1 MLWMETTKVDDVKK
15 IFKKKDC
22 CSQLVLRTL
31 LQDENRNW
39 APAARRQREAPLA
52 KVVLQLKNSFRLRTD
67 LRNELSSL
75 PEVTDW
81 VEPSFSDFCKD
92 TILSSDI
99 LHKKPSTDTKHSRKK
114 KECCSPIESCKTERK
129 KRKPLSIDEQY
140 KYKLSKQNHSQNESW
155 VDKYKPKT
163 QNELA
168 IHKKKIEEVE
178 AWLKDHTSQRPP
190 RQEGSI
196 LLLTGPPGCGKSAT
210 VEILAKDLGIQVQE
224 WINPVSLDFKKDDV
238 IDSLSHESDF
248 QILPYQSQ
256 TALFQEFLLRAN
268 KYASLQMVGQSMET
282 DRRLILVEDMPN
294 HFYRD
299 HSCLHEILRKFVR
312 TSRCPLVFIISDA
325 FSGASNQRSL
335 FPKEIQEE
343 LHIANISFN
352 PVAPTMMMKVL
363 NRIAGAE
370 FTTNGEKTDVPD
382 ISSLELICK
391 GCSGDIR
398 SAINNL
404 QFSSLRDCSS
414 ENNFLSQKKGNSTL
428 KYDTLS
434 KVKKKKKFGN
444 QELQAVGA
452 KDSSIFLFH
461 ALGKILYCKRE
472 PATDLEFPRLPVHLT
487 EYERNPLLV
496 HPEARPTLR
505 EYSASI
511 ATRGVMHSNR
521 SRASAQSKG
530 GMGFRPLHKP
540 QWFLINKKFQENC
553 IAAKSLFS
561 SFCLP
566 PLCLQTQLLP
576 YLAMLTNPMR
586 NPAQITFIQ
595 DIGRLPLKKHFGRLK
610 LETLTDK
617 DSAIQVLDSDDEGD
631 FAEMQSTNV
640 LTQMEK
646 NKTSEKNEP
655 YESPLPSSQS
665 SGNEL
670 PASQP
675 QPIVAQLIMEEDELI
690 IEEYDSD

>member
-1 MLWMETTKVDDVKK
+1 MMSKK
-15 IFKKKDC
+15 YSKRKI
-22 CSQLVLRTL
+22 
-31 LQDENRNW
+31 
-39 APAARRQREAPLA
+39 AA
-52 KVVLQLKNSFRLRTD
+52 VN
-67 LRNELSSL
+67 
-75 PEVTDW
+75 VTDW

-210 VEILAKDLGIQVQE
+210 VGILAKDLGIQVQE

-370 FTTNGEKTDVPD
+370 FKTNGEKTDVPD

-404 QFSSLRDCSS
+404 QFSSLRGCSS

-461 ALGKILYCKRE
+461 ALGKILYCKTVVCVIFTGE

-566 PLCLQTQLLP
+566 PVCLQTQLLP

-631 FAEMQSTNV
+631 FAEMHSTNV
-640 LTQMEK
+640 VTQMEK